1 MTGRRGKVVLI
12 LEKPKKEMV
21 YFNRVLELGK
31 IYNFDVEYVTSAIL
45 QLKNGK
51 CPYMDCKCNKKKN
64 KTKRK

>member
-31 IYNFDVEYVTSAIL
+31 IYNFDVEYVTPRIL
-45 QLKNGK
+45 HLKDGK
-51 CPYMDCKCNKKKN
+51 CPYPDCKCNKIKN
-64 KTKRK
+64 